1 VADGGVTPPTTLRA
15 KVGRLV
21 QTLIPDLDERQW
33 NRKRDAQMRALTEQG
48 GYEQRLRSVDG
59 SRLDRDR
66 PPHLVIVPK
75 DGPTFDTWRVA
86 GGNFFFEI
94 AQAAR
99 EHYGD
104 ATVTVFSPEPGE
116 SAPEWHARLI
126 RHLVDSGATHLMA
139 MVETDPDGAGTSSW
153 DVLWSQLHPRWD
165 GVFLGVMFDSAYRW
179 ITIPVRRIAR
189 MCDRFV
195 VVDICMP
202 MDGSMV
208 RGRPEVGP
216 VNMPVS
222 NLSLAAIDEAVDDL
236 PRVHQV
242 TFLGSLYPGRIQM
255 IEDLRAAGVDV
266 AVNPHHGA
274 GDVLD
279 LEGSRANQPGYVGY
293 MQALAQSQITI
304 NFGRSSAGEYF
315 QLKTRI
321 LEAALMGCAVFTD
334 DVDRTERFWVPVEEF
349 VYFAEPADIPALA
362 RELLDDPERL
372 ARMQARARSRARSIN
387 VASFWGGVDE
397 GLRRRSLTPL
407 GRYSAGNLLAD

>member
-1 VADGGVTPPTTLRA
+1 MAEGGVTPPKTLRA
-15 KVGRLV
+15 KAGRLV
-21 QTLIPDLDERQW
+21 QWLVPDLDERQW
-33 NRKRDAQMRALTEQG
+33 NRKRDQEMRSLLQRG
-48 GYEQRLRSVDG
+48 DYEQRLSSVDG
-59 SRLDRDR
+59 SRADRGR

-75 DGPTFDTWRVA
+75 DGPAFDTWRVA

-94 AQAAR
+94 SQAAR

-116 SAPEWHARLI
+116 STPEWHERLI

-139 MVETDPDGAGTSSW
+139 MVETDPDGAGTWSW
-153 DVLWSQLHPRWD
+153 DVLWSQLHARWD

-189 MCDRFV
+189 MSDRFV

-208 RGRPEVGP
+208 RDRPEVGP

-222 NLSLAAIDEAVDDL
+222 DLSLAAIDAAVEGM
-236 PRVHQV
+236 PRVHEV
-242 TFLGSLYPGRIQM
+242 TFLGSLYPTRIQM
-255 IEDLRAAGVDV
+255 IEDLRAAGIDV
-266 AVNPHHGA
+266 AVNPHHASGE
-274 GDVLD
+274 VLD

-304 NFGRSSAGEYF
+304 NFGRSSAGDYF

-334 DVDRTERFWVPVEEF
+334 DVDRTERFWVPGEEY
-349 VYFAEPADIPALA
+349 VHFAGPADIPALA
-362 RELLDDPERL
+362 REILDDPARL
-372 ARMQARARSRARSIN
+372 ARMQAEARSRARAIN
-387 VASFWGGVDE
+387 VSSFWGGVDE
-397 GLRRRSLTPL
+397 GLLRRSLAPL
-407 GRYSAGNLLAD
+407 RP